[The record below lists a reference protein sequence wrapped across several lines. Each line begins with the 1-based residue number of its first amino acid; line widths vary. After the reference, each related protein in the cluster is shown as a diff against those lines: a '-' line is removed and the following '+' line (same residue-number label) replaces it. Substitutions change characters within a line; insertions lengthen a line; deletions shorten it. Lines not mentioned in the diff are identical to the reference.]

1 MENSFLLKQMM
12 IPGYFT
18 YQLWLLPRMIRIY
31 GKTYCRRFNCS
42 CSLEN
47 CLDAYKGDKKQ
58 CKKAINDCKKILRR
72 NPRCALAWNNL
83 SLIYYILDD
92 YDKAIKI
99 AKKVIKLKNNNL
111 VLKFTYCNLGAIY
124 FNKGDLRRALQ
135 YFKKAKKIR
144 TRNYYA
150 NRCPIVF
157 ITVVRFFQRN
167 KNVFEEGTQ

>member
-1 MENSFLLKQMM
+1 M
-12 IPGYFT
+12 
-18 YQLWLLPRMIRIY
+18 
-31 GKTYCRRFNCS
+31 
-42 CSLEN
+42 
-47 CLDAYKGDKKQ
+47 
-58 CKKAINDCKKILRR
+58 
-72 NPRCALAWNNL
+72 
-83 SLIYYILDD
+83 IYYILDD

-157 ITVVRFFQRN
+157 IRVVRFFQRN